1 MPDFLA
7 EDLDTTIS
15 PANDFYAY
23 ANGGW
28 IKNNP
33 IPPDQSRWS
42 IGSLIQLD
50 IYERL
55 RAINEKALAEQSAP
69 GSLTQK
75 IGDFWFSGMDSA
87 GIEKQG
93 ITPLKPN
100 LEKIE
105 NITSPEE
112 LMRVAAD
119 AG

>member
-1 MPDFLA
+1 MRNSLRILIIFLFFSACHSEEKKEMPDFLA

-50 IYERL
+50 IYDRL
-55 RAINEKALAEQSAP
+55 RAINEKALAEQPAR
-69 GSLTQK
+69 G
-75 IGDFWFSGMDSA
+75 
-87 GIEKQG
+87 
-93 ITPLKPN
+93 
-100 LEKIE
+100 
-105 NITSPEE
+105 
-112 LMRVAAD
+112 
-119 AG
+119 